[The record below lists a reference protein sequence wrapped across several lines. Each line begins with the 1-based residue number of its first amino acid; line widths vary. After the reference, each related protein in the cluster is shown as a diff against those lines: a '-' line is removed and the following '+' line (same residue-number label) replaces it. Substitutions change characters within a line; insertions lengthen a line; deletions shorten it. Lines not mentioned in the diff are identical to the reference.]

1 MSGKEDA
8 IRALATV
15 TLDARALDELS
26 PATID
31 RLADRVAA
39 RLAQRQATA
48 EAPLLTVR
56 EAAAVAG
63 THPETVRK
71 AIRSGALPAAGY
83 IGRRPRMRRGDVEA
97 WVAGGRP
104 SATPVRDSVHRLGA
118 PRRRGRVLSDALQA
132 LEEASRP

>member
-1 MSGKEDA
+1 L
-8 IRALATV
+8 ALRTV

-39 RLAQRQATA
+39 RLAQRQAVA

-97 WVAGGRP
+97 WVAGGRSP
-104 SATPVRDSVHRLGA
+104 AAPVVDRVGRVG
-118 PRRRGRVLSDALQA
+118 RRRPRGRVLGDALRA
-132 LEEASRP
+132 IGEADAS

>member
-1 MSGKEDA
+1 MSDQQDA
-8 IRALATV
+8 IRAMATV

-48 EAPLLTVR
+48 EAPLMTVR
-56 EAAAVAG
+56 DAAAVAG

-83 IGRRPRMRRGDVEA
+83 IGRRPRVRRSEVEA
-97 WVAGGRP
+97 WVAGGRSP
-104 SATPVRDSVHRLGA
+104 AAPAVDFGGRLG
-118 PRRRGRVLSDALQA
+118 RRRQPGRVLGDALRA
-132 LEEASRP
+132 IGEAGER

>member
-1 MSGKEDA
+1 MNEQHDG
-8 IRALATV
+8 IRAMATV
-15 TLDARALDELS
+15 MLDARTLDALS
-26 PATID
+26 PAMID
-31 RLADRVAA
+31 RLADRVAD
-39 RLAQRQATA
+39 RLAQRQALA

-97 WVAGGRP
+97 WIAGGRP
-104 SATPVRDSVHRLGA
+104 SANPAREVGVRRD
-118 PRRRGRVLSDALQA
+118 RRRPNGRVLSDALQA
-132 LEEASRP
+132 LHEAGRP